1 MDEGRGAMN
10 DARPRLSVVVASYNS
25 PASLESCLESLRQ
38 QSSGDGAE
46 VVVADCSP
54 EDMRTRLG
62 PRFPEVR
69 FLHFDRR
76 LTIPEL
82 RREALRVARG
92 EVVAMTEGRMAPSPG
107 WTGALLE
114 SHSRQAQAPAVGGPI
129 DFEGA
134 SVFDAAV
141 FFCEYGLHMPPTGD
155 GPATLLSGGNLSYK
169 RWALDLC
176 ADLIEAGAWEPVVND
191 RLRSQGHALYRAGD
205 ALVRYRNSLSAS
217 EFLRQRFHYGRWYAH
232 VRGETAGWVHRV
244 IYAAFCPL
252 LPFLLTF
259 RLARIAFG
267 RRRHRA
273 AFIRALP
280 WIVFCQSAW
289 SAGELCGYLFG
300 KASSDRQV
308 F

>member
-1 MDEGRGAMN
+1 MGDGRAAVN
-10 DARPRLSVVVASYNS
+10 AERPRLSVVVASYNS
-25 PASLESCLESLRQ
+25 PRTLEHCLESLRGQ
-38 QSSGDGAE
+38 LGGGAE
-46 VVVADCSP
+46 VVVADCSL
-54 EDMRTRLG
+54 EDVGARLG

-82 RREALRVARG
+82 RREALRFARG

-129 DFEGA
+129 DYDGA
-134 SVFDAAV
+134 SAFDSAV

-155 GPATLLSGGNLSYK
+155 GPAGLLSGGNLSYK
-169 RWALDLC
+169 RWALELC
-176 ADLIEAGAWEPVVND
+176 SDLIEAGAWEPVVNE
-191 RLRSQGHALYRAGD
+191 RLRQRGHELYRAGE
-205 ALVRYRNSLSAS
+205 ALVRYRNSLSAG

-232 VRGETAGWVHRV
+232 VRGEAGGAMRRV
-244 IYAAFCPL
+244 MYAGFCPL
-252 LPFLLTF
+252 LPFLLTL
-259 RLARIAFG
+259 RPARIVFG

-273 AFIRALP
+273 AFVRALP
-280 WIVFCQSAW
+280 WIVFCQSVW
-289 SAGELCGYLFG
+289 SAGELWGYLFG
-300 KASSDRQV
+300 KGTSNRQV